1 MLIQWAS
8 VNHFLVF
15 FLADAQ
21 ADVALLHD
29 TALVILDAFSRL
41 LKNKPDIF
49 RNNTRRGEIY
59 NRGQRGVDCQGNP
72 TVPWEHGEVI
82 VDYLRSVSYCWAK
95 SSVISRSPLVT
106 FHLP

>member
-1 MLIQWAS
+1 MCHL
-8 VNHFLVF
+8 
-15 FLADAQ
+15 Q

-29 TALVILDAFSRL
+29 TALVVLDAFSRL

-82 VDYLRSVSYCWAK
+82 VEYLRSVRTVFTLNAHSTSQQQQQQPNICLYHFE
-95 SSVISRSPLVT
+95 L
-106 FHLP
+106 